1 MSKGFDEIKDHGFK
15 KVSFHVHGTNEEVD
29 KDCRVDLFRG
39 SVNGCRA
46 DWVNII
52 DDIYNNDEPGMGE
65 GVWMTRSKAGRL
77 GKALIMISKRELPE

>member
-15 KVSFHVHGTNEEVD
+15 KVSFHVHGTDEEVD

-39 SVNGCRA
+39 TKNGCGA

-52 DDIYNNDEPGMGE
+52 DDTDDNDEPGMGE

-77 GKALIMISKRELPE
+77 GKALIAISKRKAP